1 MLQKEDYCVS
11 THDYFFK
18 RVNNQQHVS
27 PKLII
32 ILVLSCIKLSL
43 TLLSILWILAVLVQN
58 QSKGKGARAS
68 FLTSESERTALNVFP
83 RELKNMHLLSLAC
96 TCNLLFA
103 TRISDFANLL
113 FWSDNMGYM
122 HSVASN
128 LSLVFDPHPS
138 FLQGISCLQTPLLIV
153 EFFGWLFPVST
164 HYWLGREFLTEKVLN
179 EMEFRILLLCPKFWD
194 PMLFSSRFLQNIS
207 VFLLMEH
214 LEFFL
219 TRIIFL
225 SMGEFFLI
233 PTELVFLDLNPCWR
247 RFFVE

>member
-96 TCNLLFA
+96 TCTLHFA
-103 TRISDFANLL
+103 TCISDFANKTSILK
-113 FWSDNMGYM
+113 WHDVAYM
-122 HSVASN
+122 NSVASN
-128 LSLVFDPHPS
+128 LSLVFGPHPS
-138 FLQGISCLQTPLLIV
+138 FLQGISCLQTPLFMV
-153 EFFGWLFPVST
+153 ELFWWLPSSTFLLPPVSPI
-164 HYWLGREFLTEKVLN
+164 LPLLNSLLVGEGFLTKIVLN
-179 EMEFRILLLCPKFWD
+179 EMEFCILYYVQNFGCLCYFYPGSNK
-194 PMLFSSRFLQNIS
+194 
-207 VFLLMEH
+207 
-214 LEFFL
+214 
-219 TRIIFL
+219 IFQ
-225 SMGEFFLI
+225 SF
-233 PTELVFLDLNPCWR
+233 C
-247 RFFVE
+247 